1 MKAACL
7 SPCSLTL
14 ASNIDSWTQQSYAL
28 MKLDGT
34 FDSVMTA
41 IRQEFLANE
50 AKSVKSQAESLF
62 LPRGAPCGQ
71 HHGGNTTAT
80 GTEAKLEA
88 TAKGVSGAKVGTVV
102 AAKEAALH
110 WRLISSGYYMSA
122 RASTRLLI
130 QNAPKN
136 VTLGDLESIFSQFD
150 GLVGLDEI
158 PVRAAA
164 PPPLAPRVLG
174 EEDMEVF
181 LCFVGNATVSRLET
195 AIYS

>member
-71 HHGGNTTAT
+71 HHGGGT

-150 GLVGLDEI
+150 GLVGFDEI

-174 EEDMEVF
+174 EDC
-181 LCFVGNATVSRLET
+181 LLYTSPSPRDQRGSRMPSS
-195 AIYS
+195 A

>member
-1 MKAACL
+1 MLSEAACL
-7 SPCSLTL
+7 SPASLTL
-14 ASNIDSWTQQSYAL
+14 ASNIDYWTQQSYAL

-41 IRQEFLANE
+41 MRQEFLANE

-71 HHGGNTTAT
+71 HHGSGT
-80 GTEAKLEA
+80 GAEAKLEA
-88 TAKGVSGAKVGTVV
+88 TGKGVSGAKVGTVV

-110 WRLISSGYYMSA
+110 WRLISSGYYMST

-130 QNAPKN
+130 QNAPRN

-158 PVRAAA
+158 PLRAAA

-174 EEDMEVF
+174 EEDMEVT
-181 LCFVGNATVSRLET
+181 LCFLENVTVPRLET
-195 AIYS
+195 VT